1 MPEGSRPLPTID
13 LKGPLTHTL
22 CHASLTHIH
31 PPHTLPYLTTSIPQ
45 VKSRS
50 RGLSIK
56 SRTFVNSEVYKTY
69 HRLLKA
75 YCQRPD
81 NPLSWD
87 DRRASFGK
95 IVGVT
100 IPKGKKVEP
109 MWGLSS
115 THGDFYVAPPD
126 KDASKKAYASFLAAG
141 GSRGTTVVPEHDR
154 HQTKMQRQVEAKR
167 NEAANCLLSFG
178 DWGAAPQPPQA
189 PVQQQVAPA
198 MPSTTMGSVPNGGPA
213 PPMQALIETAAAI
226 PDVQGGGTV

>member
-1 MPEGSRPLPTID
+1 MLLLQTPACQKDHD
-13 LKGPLTHTL
+13 LYLRSISKVSPHTL
-22 CHASLTHIH
+22 CHASLTRIH
-31 PPHTLPYLTTSIPQ
+31 PPHTSPYLTTSTPQ
-45 VKSRS
+45 LKSRS

-115 THGDFYVAPPD
+115 THG
-126 KDASKKAYASFLAAG
+126 
-141 GSRGTTVVPEHDR
+141 GTH
-154 HQTKMQRQVEAKR
+154 
-167 NEAANCLLSFG
+167 C
-178 DWGAAPQPPQA
+178 
-189 PVQQQVAPA
+189 
-198 MPSTTMGSVPNGGPA
+198 
-213 PPMQALIETAAAI
+213 
-226 PDVQGGGTV
+226 

>member
-1 MPEGSRPLPTID
+1 MQIHDAMRHLFRSGELIASNAECTSGSEVVVLLLQTPACQKDHD
-13 LKGPLTHTL
+13 LYLRSISKVRSHP
-22 CHASLTHIH
+22 HASSQS
-31 PPHTLPYLTTSIPQ
+31 PSSPHNDTPFPSTQ

-115 THGDFYVAPPD
+115 THGC
-126 KDASKKAYASFLAAG
+126 
-141 GSRGTTVVPEHDR
+141 
-154 HQTKMQRQVEAKR
+154 
-167 NEAANCLLSFG
+167 AANDSNSLLLWDRF
-178 DWGAAPQPPQA
+178 
-189 PVQQQVAPA
+189 
-198 MPSTTMGSVPNGGPA
+198 
-213 PPMQALIETAAAI
+213 
-226 PDVQGGGTV
+226 